1 MSFFNP
7 EAPLIR
13 IKQKDLDIQD
23 LQGIWNI
30 HLKIDTKTLLRRVYT
45 RIDQVFIIWGVITA
59 IIFTTAQFLPI
70 DWSTQAMIWT
80 PLTFVGTIC
89 TIVFT
94 HYWAKVERLS
104 WVIYFWSSLMMA
116 GVAITDWGV
125 YQSQANILVHLCPI
139 WLGLCSVGYI
149 ATALGLRSRALLLTG
164 IAHLLAIAALNYLE
178 GWQFLATGMVMGSS
192 LILLAEMQWDMRPPI
207 DNTILTQQ
215 QKQFNQEQQQL
226 RRSAIS

>member
-13 IKQKDLDIQD
+13 IKQKNLDIQD
-23 LQGIWNI
+23 RQGVWNI
-30 HLKIDTKTLLRRVYT
+30 HLKIGTKTLIERVYT
-45 RIDQVFIIWGVITA
+45 RIDQAFILWGAITA

-70 DWSTQAMIWT
+70 DWSIQAMIWT

-89 TIVFT
+89 TIAFT

-104 WVIYFWSSLMMA
+104 WVVYFWSLLMMA

-139 WLGLCSVGYI
+139 WLGLSAVGYI
-149 ATALGLRSRALLLTG
+149 ATGLGLRSRALLLSG
-164 IAHLLAIAALNYLE
+164 IAHLLAIAGLNYLE

-207 DNTILTQQ
+207 NYTMLSHQ
-215 QKQFNQEQQQL
+215 QKQFNREQQKL
-226 RRSAIS
+226 RQSAT

>member
-13 IKQKDLDIQD
+13 IKQKNLDIQD
-23 LQGIWNI
+23 RQGVWNI
-30 HLKIDTKTLLRRVYT
+30 HLKIGTRTLIERVYT
-45 RIDQVFIIWGVITA
+45 RIDQAFILWGAITA
-59 IIFTTAQFLPI
+59 LIFTTAQFLPI

-80 PLTFVGTIC
+80 PLTFIGTIC
-89 TIVFT
+89 TIAFT

-104 WVIYFWSSLMMA
+104 WVVYFWSSLMMA

-139 WLGLCSVGYI
+139 WLGLSAIGYI
-149 ATALGLRSRALLLTG
+149 ATGLGLRSRALLLSG
-164 IAHLLAIAALNYLE
+164 IAHLLGIAALNHFE
-178 GWQFLATGMVMGSS
+178 GWQFLATGMLMGSS

-207 DNTILTQQ
+207 DYSILSHQ
-215 QKQFNQEQQQL
+215 QKQFNQAQQKL
-226 RRSAIS
+226 RRSAT